1 MIEEAPT
8 EKAKREVP
16 STILEAEELGSAD
29 DDPPPLSGSM
39 HSIEEAKVTN
49 NWITQFVKQ
58 NQD

>member
-1 MIEEAPT
+1 MIEEHTIEEAPT

-49 NWITQFVKQ
+49 N
-58 NQD
+58 